1 MGSTHRREKIAQ
13 TKKKKRN
20 RGAGKPNT
28 RVDYHQNARIQR
40 ENREDLLGA
49 KAPSRENRVD
59 DLKET
64 IGRQKNGN
72 KMKEGRCKKKP
83 QNHVWETRETAL
95 VCPSNHY

>member
-13 TKKKKRN
+13 TKKKKKETEGRE
-20 RGAGKPNT
+20 PNT

-64 IGRQKNGN
+64 IGTQKNGN
-72 KMKEGRCKKKP
+72 KM
-83 QNHVWETRETAL
+83 
-95 VCPSNHY
+95 